1 VRIIAGAIR
10 NPVAI
15 GVTVLLISLFG
26 VLSLKNL
33 PLQLF
38 PDIERPT
45 IAIFTNWRGAS
56 PEEVEAEL
64 LEPQEQVLQGLPG
77 VEEVNGN
84 ANSGG
89 SAVFLTFAIG
99 TDMKAAL
106 VDVIGRMSRLPPLP
120 RDSDRPVVQL
130 GGDGGDSNQQL
141 SFFFVQLLPG
151 TEGPIDR
158 YRRYVED
165 VVKPRIESV
174 PGVAQAAAI
183 DATAAMNTTRKM
195 DIGVDSPMKTRARVC
210 DVC

>member
-1 VRIIAGAIR
+1 MRIIAGAIR

-26 VLSLKNL
+26 ILSLRHL

-89 SAVFLTFAIG
+89 SQVFLTFAIG
-99 TDMKAAL
+99 YPVGLLANYTM
-106 VDVIGRMSRLPPLP
+106 P
-120 RDSDRPVVQL
+120 R
-130 GGDGGDSNQQL
+130 GAWHH
-141 SFFFVQLLPG
+141 
-151 TEGPIDR
+151 
-158 YRRYVED
+158 YRERTWT
-165 VVKPRIESV
+165 
-174 PGVAQAAAI
+174 
-183 DATAAMNTTRKM
+183 DATLS
-195 DIGVDSPMKTRARVC
+195 VVPRAGGWTLSV
-210 DVC
+210 VGAF